1 MNVNQVSVVPND
13 DSVEVIENR
22 SLLYGG
28 EDGKRKGNGLS
39 TAYKL
44 AALFC
49 VLVSAAVAT
58 VLVVMYPHSQGGPAV
73 NEACS
78 AEIVESI
85 PFNTTG
91 LASGALSTY
100 DAFMTL
106 IDNAQES
113 IDLTAL
119 YWTLD
124 SPARNAAKNCTDYYS
139 PDCPDDAHFNKTQLE
154 ALGVYQGHNVFVAL
168 KRAASR
174 GIKIRIVQSPGLGNG
189 FEEPEA
195 LQALSDKVQIR
206 TMDFSKWY
214 RSGIMHAKVW
224 VVDGKHG
231 FVGSANMDWR
241 SLTQTRETGVFI
253 HSCEPVIRDMANI
266 FDSFWEFASLE
277 GHAAEMTRN
286 IIDPHLQIKR
296 IVPCWSHLID
306 EDKRCK
312 HPFTMFEART
322 MPVKLNGLS
331 SNVRLSLSPPEICG
345 RDRVTDGNMLVETI
359 ESASSNGF
367 VYVSVMDFQ
376 PVTRF
381 LCREGV
387 TCPPYE
393 QFYWPSLLHALLGA
407 ATGKGADVRLLV
419 SKWWYDSE
427 DAQDVLQKYLEYAD
441 IVCNSNASEF
451 RAPCKG
457 SFEVRLIEIPGWYS
471 VQGPDRLYAGHSRV
485 SHSKFIVSDKLVNIG
500 TSNMEWSYFHST
512 AGVSFNSDNQAMID
526 QVKHMFEL
534 AWNHPNY
541 THPIWW

>member
-1 MNVNQVSVVPND
+1 MNVNQVSVVPNN

-124 SPARNAAKNCTDYYS
+124 SPARNAAKNCMDYYS

-231 FVGSANMDWR
+231 YVGSANMDWR

-427 DAQDVLQKYLEYAD
+427 DAQVLQCKALPVVPGEEAL
-441 IVCNSNASEF
+441 V
-451 RAPCKG
+451 APAHELK
-457 SFEVRLIEIPGWYS
+457 EVP
-471 VQGPDRLYAGHSRV
+471 A
-485 SHSKFIVSDKLVNIG
+485 
-500 TSNMEWSYFHST
+500 
-512 AGVSFNSDNQAMID
+512 AGVALEAVHGLLPDLRGLLLIAQ
-526 QVKHMFEL
+526 EL
-534 AWNHPNY
+534 HQPGERGEQRR
-541 THPIWW
+541 P